1 MYRFAYHV
9 INKTDERK
17 HELILIK
24 YLLSEKCKTRAESL
38 IKANPIKRYKDKD
51 VYMVGIDEKNNIAI
65 SSVQDCYNRYDGLAH
80 RFLDEENFER
90 IEK

>member
-9 INKTDERK
+9 INKKDERK

-24 YLLSEKCKTRAESL
+24 YLRAEECKTRAENL
-38 IKANPIKRYKDKD
+38 IRAHTIRRYKDKS

-65 SSVQDCYNRYDGLAH
+65 SSVQEYHENYDGLAPS
-80 RFLDEENFER
+80 FLDETKFER